1 MSGLDVFICIV
12 LLAPLEKLATEAQ
25 GKKDLVSVKTPASKC
40 LKCKMH
46 LPSVHTLITASGD
59 EEGSEELDKHRTPL
73 CTASL
78 SAQLHISC
86 FWGSTATPPARWAM
100 GPGAWDA
107 TLTMFSALS
116 VSTTEIPCA
125 DNLPW
130 WPGDSLESP
139 SKEHQER
146 ACLMLLSH
154 TTAVSFRA
162 LSC

>member
-1 MSGLDVFICIV
+1 MSGLQYMSGLDVFICIV

-86 FWGSTATPPARWAM
+86 F
-100 GPGAWDA
+100 
-107 TLTMFSALS
+107 
-116 VSTTEIPCA
+116 
-125 DNLPW
+125 
-130 WPGDSLESP
+130 
-139 SKEHQER
+139 
-146 ACLMLLSH
+146 
-154 TTAVSFRA
+154 
-162 LSC
+162 